1 MGVCC
6 TTLPIFSPRRN
17 KEKNPTAESPDL
29 KYVGLVSC
37 FNGVV
42 KETDVTLEHKTWT
55 GLSFPLTLG
64 NFDETRVEG
73 RKGRAK
79 DSMR

>member
-1 MGVCC
+1 M
-6 TTLPIFSPRRN
+6 
-17 KEKNPTAESPDL
+17 
-29 KYVGLVSC
+29 

-73 RKGRAK
+73 RKVCAK